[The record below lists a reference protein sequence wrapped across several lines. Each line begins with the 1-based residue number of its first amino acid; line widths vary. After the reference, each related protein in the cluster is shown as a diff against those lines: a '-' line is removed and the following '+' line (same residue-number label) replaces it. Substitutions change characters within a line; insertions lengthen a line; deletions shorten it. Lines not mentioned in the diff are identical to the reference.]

1 MSVKTEREW
10 YTRVSSR
17 TTSTILVIDNFDS
30 FTFNLVGL
38 LRESV
43 ALLTGTSLACIPHTQ
58 PAAEAD
64 NVESIHKE
72 IDFSAQRNA
81 ATPARKNQFFTNT
94 FNVLRP
100 LATVEYGGCRL
111 EIEVC
116 RNNGATTD
124 DLCRLPL
131 AGVVLSPGP
140 GGPTDTGVSLQL
152 LERLPPA
159 IPVLGVCLGHQT
171 LGYYYGAQVIRAA
184 YPIHGHRWEVTHT
197 NNGLFSEEI
206 PSPMMVGRYHS
217 LVVDLN
223 TLPSELIADAWT
235 SNGELM
241 ALRHQNLPRWGI
253 QFHPESFLTPHG
265 RHLVRAFLQKCMEYT
280 NHTQDLSFS
289 SRLANS
295 SARL

>member
-1 MSVKTEREW
+1 MLFTDYKEHAQGVGINNKRPSGMSVKTEREW

-43 ALLTGTSLACIPHTQ
+43 APLTGT
-58 PAAEAD
+58 
-64 NVESIHKE
+64 
-72 IDFSAQRNA
+72 
-81 ATPARKNQFFTNT
+81 
-94 FNVLRP
+94 P
-100 LATVEYGGCRL
+100 LEV
-111 EIEVC
+111 EVC

-171 LGYYYGAQVIRAA
+171 LGYYYGAQIIRAA

-206 PSPMMVGRYHS
+206 PSPMIVGRYHS
-217 LVVDLN
+217 LVVDLD

-280 NHTQDLSFS
+280 NHTQDLSFR